1 MRISDWSSDVCSSDL
16 QQADRRPSYLAAADL
31 RRRVD
36 IGEQGRRH
44 HGALPRAADEPPG
57 AFGHRLGDP
66 GLDSD
71 GFPLADDGAGHGRWV
86 VGVAELQRLHLP
98 GQLRFDRRHDLLL
111 NQQDLDRGADLAGL
125 AVAGIDH
132 LRQRA
137 VQVGIVAK
145 TGEGDGAQF
154 HLGPPQACRL
164 LYLAPALGPAEE
176 HTSELQ
182 SLMRISYAVFCL
194 KKKNNK
200 VSINIYTLFTDT
212 ITTNI

>member
-16 QQADRRPSYLAAADL
+16 
-31 RRRVD
+31 
-36 IGEQGRRH
+36 
-44 HGALPRAADEPPG
+44 
-57 AFGHRLGDP
+57 
-66 GLDSD
+66 
-71 GFPLADDGAGHGRWV
+71 WV

-145 TGEGDGAQF
+145 NGEGDGAQF
-154 HLGPPQACRL
+154 PLGPTQACRL
-164 LYLAPALGPAEE
+164 PYPAPDLGAAG
-176 HTSELQ
+176 Q
-182 SLMRISYAVFCL
+182 GQ
-194 KKKNNK
+194 
-200 VSINIYTLFTDT
+200 
-212 ITTNI
+212 TTRTRGGE